1 MKESPPGYV
10 MYASVLL
17 RESVWIAL
25 NLASLN
31 DLEVKTAAKIVYA
44 YLTAP
49 VGETIWCRLGP
60 EFGLDAGKMA
70 KKFEHY
76 TA

>member
-25 NLASLN
+25 TLGALN
-31 DLEVKTAAKIVYA
+31 DLEVKTAKIVNA

-49 VGETIWCRLGP
+49 VGEIIWCRLGP
-60 EFGLDAGKMA
+60 EFGRDAGKMA

-76 TA
+76 RA